1 MLPFYCVF
9 LTSSWPISDAVCAF
23 DACHH
28 PIFFMD
34 AVVRLFTYCA
44 TGTTAYG
51 NGAFLEGG
59 GTTVKQGSVTH

>member
-1 MLPFYCVF
+1 MLYA
-9 LTSSWPISDAVCAF
+9 LLMHAI
-23 DACHH
+23 
-28 PIFFMD
+28 ILFFMD

-44 TGTTAYG
+44 TGTTAYR